1 MLFSFFSGALLASTA
16 RDKSPEA
23 IMTLVGTRS
32 QWRAR
37 KFIDAARAYNT
48 RSLINI
54 IGYLREC
61 DVRSKGIGSRQDQH
75 ALLKELTYKILH
87 A

>member
-1 MLFSFFSGALLASTA
+1 MLFSFFSSVLLAATA
-16 RDKSPEA
+16 RDKSPEG
-23 IMTLVGTRS
+23 IMEATGTRS

-37 KFIDAARAYNT
+37 KFLEATRIYNT
-48 RSLINI
+48 NSLVHI

-61 DVRSKGIGSRQDQH
+61 DTRSKGIGSRQDQY
-75 ALLKELTYKILH
+75 ALLKELVYKILH